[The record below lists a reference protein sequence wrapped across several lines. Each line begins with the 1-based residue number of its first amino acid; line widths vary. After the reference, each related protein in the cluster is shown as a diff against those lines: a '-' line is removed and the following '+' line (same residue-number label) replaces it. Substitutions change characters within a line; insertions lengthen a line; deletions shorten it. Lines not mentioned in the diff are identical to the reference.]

1 MSDLLPRLPTAPQR
15 RWILALS
22 GGGYRGLF
30 TAQFLARLEQ
40 EIGRPLHSVFDLIAG
55 TSIGSILALGLA
67 KGVPAS
73 ELVDFFTR
81 EGPSIFPAPTLLQS
95 VRRLLRA
102 KYSSQALSDALE
114 TALVR
119 ATFDSLETRVIVP
132 AVNLTDSGPAV
143 FRTRNGAQPASTVP
157 LHDAAL
163 ASSAA
168 PTYFPPHLIGTQ
180 PYVDGGLIANSPDSL
195 ALFEATAVL
204 GWRLDSLHLLSV
216 GTTHVESGLSSLSK
230 PANWGLLRWGW
241 NLQLLE
247 QMMTAQAKLSRDT
260 ARLSLGSRYIGID
273 AVRGAS
279 QDRVIALDLATT
291 AATQTLMNMAD
302 VAWERAREKDAQ
314 ALQAMKLHRR

>member
-1 MSDLLPRLPTAPQR
+1 MSELLPRLATAPQR

-30 TAQFLARLEQ
+30 TAQFLARLEE

-55 TSIGSILALGLA
+55 TSIGSILALGLG

-81 EGPSIFPAPTLLQS
+81 EGTSIFPAATLLRS
-95 VRRLLRA
+95 ARRLLRA

-119 ATFDSLETRVIVP
+119 ATFESLKTHVIVP
-132 AVNLTDSGPAV
+132 AVNLTDSGPVV
-143 FRTRNGAQPASTVP
+143 FRTRNGALPASTVP

-195 ALFEATAVL
+195 AVVEATAVL

-216 GTTHVESGLSSLSK
+216 GTTFVESGLAAIPK
-230 PANWGLLRWGW
+230 PEKWGFLRWGW
-241 NLQLLE
+241 SLQLLE

-260 ARLSLGSRYIGID
+260 ARLSLGSRFVGID

-279 QDRVIALDLATT
+279 QDRVIALDCATA
-291 AATQTLMNMAD
+291 AATQTLINMAN
-302 VAWERAREKDAQ
+302 VAWERTREKDSQ
-314 ALQAMKLHRR
+314 ALQALKLHRR